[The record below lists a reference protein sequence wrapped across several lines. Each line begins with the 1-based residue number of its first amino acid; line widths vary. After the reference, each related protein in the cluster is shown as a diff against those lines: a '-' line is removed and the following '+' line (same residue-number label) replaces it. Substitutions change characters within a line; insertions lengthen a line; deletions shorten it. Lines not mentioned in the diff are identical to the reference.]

1 MKSVDENN
9 SGIYESDQENQCDN
23 ASTCKCT
30 CHDNHQ
36 KLPHK
41 QTWNWEQLDC
51 RKVYIPPF
59 YLTSE
64 YHSDTYLHIQSKCY
78 NGQSVPPN
86 TPHKSMMM
94 MMTTKARRIYQSNR
108 FNSVD
113 LSTSEDSLV
122 FRDMDKTV
130 SHVSDPGDCISLPS
144 SPSSELSLSRL
155 HGARVRNRLD
165 NTSLISR
172 NNNSSSNDSFKYS
185 NANDKKSMKTVGS
198 SLKSSGKWT
207 SCFSVTTTSNLKQ
220 LKLTAFYFDE
230 NMHKARLVLPMCNS

>member
-1 MKSVDENN
+1 MLSRQINTNMSTQCRRLSSTLQFRLNLMKSVDENN

-30 CHDNHQ
+30 CHDSHQ

-41 QTWNWEQLDC
+41 QIWNWEQLDC

-94 MMTTKARRIYQSNR
+94 MMRKQGEFIKATDSILWIYPPQKI
-108 FNSVD
+108 
-113 LSTSEDSLV
+113 L
-122 FRDMDKTV
+122 
-130 SHVSDPGDCISLPS
+130 
-144 SPSSELSLSRL
+144 
-155 HGARVRNRLD
+155 
-165 NTSLISR
+165 
-172 NNNSSSNDSFKYS
+172 
-185 NANDKKSMKTVGS
+185 
-198 SLKSSGKWT
+198 
-207 SCFSVTTTSNLKQ
+207 
-220 LKLTAFYFDE
+220 
-230 NMHKARLVLPMCNS
+230 